1 MWLAQSGWVLFR
13 RGLIFFMNFSTSFFS
28 KETQCVPFSEWGLK
42 FGVVSNL
49 TSIYVFTRKHNFY
62 VQFLLLLIW
71 YIFFIL
77 LMQLSNMKIFC
88 FVRGGKVL
96 QEKSYGVGAISGGW
110 IQNKYFWRGRV
121 LPQKEWKE
129 VGLEPS
135 DKLCTSYFS
144 LFVSWL

>member
-1 MWLAQSGWVLFR
+1 MGGCYLEGGWYFSW
-13 RGLIFFMNFSTSFFS
+13 IFLHRFFPRKPNVSRLVNEDWAFMF
-28 KETQCVPFSEWGLK
+28 
-42 FGVVSNL
+42 
-49 TSIYVFTRKHNFY
+49 FTRNHNFY

-88 FVRGGKVL
+88 FIRGGKVL
-96 QEKSYGVGAISGGW
+96 QEKSYGVSAISGGW